1 MRAPT
6 RYVVIVGC
14 GRLGAY
20 LADGLSRQGH
30 SVVVIDRAE
39 DNFRG
44 LSSDFSG
51 FRIVGDAT
59 ESAVL
64 QEAKTRDAD
73 VFIAATGEDNV
84 NLMVCQVAQKVF
96 GVRQAMARVS
106 DPAREDLY
114 RQLGLAT
121 VCPTLLAGDGL
132 LRMVGKPEQAADG
145 RPSP

>member
-1 MRAPT
+1 MNAPPK
-6 RYVVIVGC
+6 YVVIVGC

-20 LADGLSRQGH
+20 LADALSRQGH
-30 SVVVIDRAE
+30 SVVVIDRSE
-39 DNFRG
+39 DTFRG

-64 QEAKTRDAD
+64 QEAKTEDAD
-73 VFIAATGEDNV
+73 VLIAATGEDNV

-96 GVRQAMARVS
+96 GVRRAMARVS
-106 DPAREDLY
+106 DPVREDIY

-121 VCPTLLAGDGL
+121 VCPTLLAGDEL
-132 LRMVGKPEQAADG
+132 LRMAANLGQAGDG
-145 RPSP
+145 RP